1 MFTVNQVPF
10 KNDVHA
16 LIDAIVDDPLEGED
30 FVKDV
35 IELSKS
41 YGIAISSADFGA
53 ALLKM
58 IRIGNPNRA
67 HKLVDALD
75 DRSLTLVG
83 FTTRAAVKVIFKY
96 GMLAL
101 FILFLLWAYNNWM

>member
-10 KNDVHA
+10 KNDVHS
-16 LIDAIVDDPLEGED
+16 LIDAIVDDPLEGEG

-41 YGIAISSADFGA
+41 YGIAINGAEFGA
-53 ALLKM
+53 ALFKK
-58 IRIGNPNRA
+58 IRLRNANQA
-67 HKLVDALD
+67 HELVDSLD
-75 DRSLTLVG
+75 DHSLTLVG
-83 FTTRAAVKVIFKY
+83 FTTRAAVKFSFKY

-101 FILFLLWAYNNWM
+101 FILFVAWAYDNWM

>member
-16 LIDAIVDDPLEGED
+16 LIDAFPDDPEKGDNFVED
-30 FVKDV
+30 VV
-35 IELSKS
+35 ELSKS
-41 YGIAISSADFGA
+41 YGIVISGADFGA
-53 ALLKM
+53 AIFKL
-58 IRIGNPNRA
+58 IQSRNASRA

-75 DRSLTLVG
+75 DQSLTLVG
-83 FTTRAAVKVIFKY
+83 FTLRTTAKFIFKY

-101 FILFLLWAYNNWM
+101 FILFLMWAYNNWL